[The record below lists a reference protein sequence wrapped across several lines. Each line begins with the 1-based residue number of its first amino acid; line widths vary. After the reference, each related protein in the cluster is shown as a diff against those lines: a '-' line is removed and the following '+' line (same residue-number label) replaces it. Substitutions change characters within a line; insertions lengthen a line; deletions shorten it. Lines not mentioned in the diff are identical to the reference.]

1 MAHGVVQGAT
11 SVAEVPVRHSERP
24 SARRR
29 PAPRP
34 PTRDT
39 ELAWTDAEL
48 REQRAA
54 LVEEV
59 ERLSVQLHRAS
70 LAFSALVA
78 SGGQGAGD
86 DQVDHGA
93 ATSGREHEM
102 TIANNERDL
111 LEQTE
116 RALERLDNGTYGVCE
131 SCGNAVGKARLQA
144 FPRATLCIGCKS
156 RSERR

>member
-1 MAHGVVQGAT
+1 MAHGVVEAAT
-11 SVAEVPVRHSERP
+11 DVAEVPLRHSERP
-24 SARRR
+24 VARRK

-34 PTRDT
+34 PTRET

-48 REQRAA
+48 REQRA
-54 LVEEV
+54 LLLEEV
-59 ERLSVQLHRAS
+59 ERLSAQLHRAS

-78 SGGQGAGD
+78 GGQGAGD

-111 LEQTE
+111 LDQTE
-116 RALERLDNGTYGVCE
+116 RALERMADGTYGVCE
-131 SCGNAVGKARLQA
+131 SCGQAVGKARLQA
-144 FPRATLCIGCKS
+144 FPRATLCLPCKA

>member
-1 MAHGVVQGAT
+1 MAHGVVESSR
-11 SVAEVPVRHSERP
+11 SVAEAPARPAER
-24 SARRR
+24 SASRRR
-29 PAPRP
+29 TAPRP

-39 ELAWTDAEL
+39 ELAWTEAEL
-48 REQRAA
+48 RELRESLRQDA
-54 LVEEV
+54 
-59 ERLSVQLHRAS
+59 ERLSAELHRAS
-70 LAFSALVA
+70 LAFSDLVS

-116 RALERLDNGTYGVCE
+116 RALHRMDDGSYGICE
-131 SCGNAVGKARLQA
+131 SCGHAVGKARLQA
-144 FPRATLCIGCKS
+144 FPRATQCVPCKS
-156 RSERR
+156 RTERR

>member
-1 MAHGVVQGAT
+1 MAHGVVEGT
-11 SVAEVPVRHSERP
+11 GTVAEVPVRHGERP
-24 SARRR
+24 ASRRR
-29 PAPRP
+29 AAPRP
-34 PTRDT
+34 PTHDT
-39 ELAWTDAEL
+39 ETAWTEAELAEL
-48 REQRAA
+48 RASLQEDA
-54 LVEEV
+54 
-59 ERLSVQLHRAS
+59 ERLSAELHRAS
-70 LAFSALVA
+70 IAFSALVA

-116 RALERLDNGTYGVCE
+116 RALERMRNGSYGICE
-131 SCGNAVGKARLQA
+131 SCGEAVGKARLQA
-144 FPRATLCIGCKS
+144 FPRATQCVPCKA